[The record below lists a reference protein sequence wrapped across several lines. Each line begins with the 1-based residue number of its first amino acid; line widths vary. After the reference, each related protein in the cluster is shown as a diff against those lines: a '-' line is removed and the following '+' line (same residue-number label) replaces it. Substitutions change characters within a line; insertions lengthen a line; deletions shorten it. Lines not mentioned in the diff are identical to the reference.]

1 MSQEQLKAFFE
12 KVKSD
17 SSLQEK
23 LKVAKLP
30 EDVAGIAKEHGHV
43 FLKNQF
49 PLSAKELE
57 AVAGGDGQDL
67 GTTTYV
73 LATYCAP
80 GM

>member
-1 MSQEQLKAFFE
+1 MSLEQLKAFLT
-12 KVKSD
+12 KVKRD
-17 SSLQEK
+17 SNPQDK
-23 LKVAKLP
+23 LKAAKSTEDAVA
-30 EDVAGIAKEHGHV
+30 IAKEHGHV
-43 FLKNQF
+43 FPENQF

-80 GM
+80 NM